1 MELLDTLKYINENSK
16 YVSIDKDNMNRY
28 LDTINTWDYH
38 YWLKNETVTLT
49 EQELII
55 FAFLCE
61 SMNFCF
67 WKNRNWKIKFNH
79 NYYGGSEALFYA
91 ILKEVKLNPKFLD
104 INYLYNMRK
113 KDFKK
118 IMEYNGQLPPM
129 FDKRFKLLKETIKI
143 IYYKKDLFFTEL
155 FSIKT
160 VQELLN
166 YIVMNFKHFDD
177 KSKFKRKT
185 IHFNKRATLLINDLF
200 HLSKT
205 IKNNIQSIDSLTGGA
220 DYALPRLF
228 EEYGILKYNK
238 KLLDKILKGKS
249 IKHNSRMEV
258 EIRANTLYVLELMK
272 QKLKEHYININSIE
286 LDNIIWNT
294 RNKQIYKK
302 PPHHTITI
310 YY

>member
-1 MELLDTLKYINENSK
+1 MRS
-16 YVSIDKDNMNRY
+16 
-28 LDTINTWDYH
+28 
-38 YWLKNETVTLT
+38 
-49 EQELII
+49 LI
-55 FAFLCE
+55 
-61 SMNFCF
+61 
-67 WKNRNWKIKFNH
+67 
-79 NYYGGSEALFYA
+79 
-91 ILKEVKLNPKFLD
+91 
-104 INYLYNMRK
+104 
-113 KDFKK
+113 
-118 IMEYNGQLPPM
+118 
-129 FDKRFKLLKETIKI
+129 
-143 IYYKKDLFFTEL
+143 
-155 FSIKT
+155 
-160 VQELLN
+160 
-166 YIVMNFKHFDD
+166 
-177 KSKFKRKT
+177 
-185 IHFNKRATLLINDLF
+185 
-200 HLSKT
+200 LSKT